1 MNIRLNSKGFRT
13 MKMLKNVVI
22 VVLLGLCSITLTLF
36 GFNDVPQ
43 NPKLSKWIVGNN
55 KGIKARFGANF
66 YDIWDSLRMVRN
78 DRVLLNRFMYSIAE
92 QPLTEKQII
101 TSSSLTQ
108 SRVSFYI
115 SKLGSINLIKNV
127 GHGRWALT
135 IPVFTDNQIAKIKRD
150 LEPMAKNVAQYMK
163 KESVGL
169 KTLYEQAKTPS
180 ESSWEDVSHL
190 IIDNFIVDGE
200 FLWALVD
207 LEKEN
212 SDHHANGIHES
223 GTPIFIFERGPN
235 LSILGTNM
243 EYFSEGKD
251 QRNIYILHGKAIN
264 RFGVT
269 NYMWQ
274 EKCESE
280 LYKITPD
287 GDFSSF
293 TDTEIETWRKEGWIV
308 GDKLMVP
315 VVKAETIKSFWPAI
329 EKVGK
334 KAAKV
339 AFENFGDIVKSFND
353 SPHAKFLKGS
363 DDYIQFCFHILF
375 GMVVE
380 NMKEYGV
387 VAPVPDPTPGYF
399 GVYFI
404 FGNLRK

>member
-1 MNIRLNSKGFRT
+1 
-13 MKMLKNVVI
+13 MKMPKNVMI
-22 VVLLGLCSITLTLF
+22 VVLLVLCSITLTSF

-43 NPKLSKWIVGNN
+43 NPILSMWIVGNN
-55 KGIKARFGANF
+55 EGIKARFGSNF
-66 YDIWDSLRMVRN
+66 YDIWNSLREGKN

-92 QPLTEKQII
+92 QPLTENQIME
-101 TSSSLTQ
+101 SSGLSQ
-108 SRVSFYI
+108 SRVSFYV
-115 SKLGSINLIKNV
+115 SKLDSINLIKNV
-127 GHGRWALT
+127 GQGRWAST
-135 IPVFTDNQIAKIKRD
+135 IPISTDNQNAKIKRD
-150 LEPMAKNVAQYMK
+150 LKPMAENVAQYLK
-163 KESVGL
+163 KESVRL

-190 IIDNFIVDGE
+190 IIDNLIVDGE
-200 FLWALVD
+200 LLWGLVD

-212 SDHHANGIHES
+212 NDHHANGMHES
-223 GTPIFIFERGPN
+223 GTPMFIFERGPN

-243 EYFSEGKD
+243 EYFSEGDD

-264 RFGVT
+264 RFSVT
-269 NYMWQ
+269 NYRWQ
-274 EKCESE
+274 EKCKSE

-293 TDTEIETWRKEGWIV
+293 TDEEIETWRKEGWIV
-308 GDKLMVP
+308 DDKLMVP

-329 EKVGK
+329 EKAGK
-334 KAAKV
+334 EAAKV
-339 AFENFGDIVKSFND
+339 AFENFGDIVQSFHD
-353 SPHAKFLKGS
+353 SPHAKFLDGS
-363 DDYIQFCFHILF
+363 DDYIQLCFHMLF

-404 FGNLRK
+404 FGNLRT

>member
-1 MNIRLNSKGFRT
+1 

-22 VVLLGLCSITLTLF
+22 AVLLVLCSITLTSF
-36 GFNDVPQ
+36 GFIDVPQ
-43 NPKLSKWIVGNN
+43 DPKLSMWIVGNN
-55 KGIKARFGANF
+55 KGIEARFGSNF
-66 YDIWDSLRMVRN
+66 YDIWDSLREVRN

-92 QPLTEKQII
+92 QPLTENQII
-101 TSSSLTQ
+101 ESSGLSQ
-108 SRVSFYI
+108 SKVSFYV
-115 SKLGSINLIKNV
+115 SKLDSINLIKNV

-135 IPVFTDNQIAKIKRD
+135 IPISTDNQNAKIKQA
-150 LEPMAKNVAQYMK
+150 LKPMAENVSQYLK
-163 KESVGL
+163 KESVRL

-190 IIDNFIVDGE
+190 IFDNLIVDGE
-200 FLWALVD
+200 FLWGLVD

-212 SDHHANGIHES
+212 NDHHANGKHES
-223 GTPIFIFERGPN
+223 GTPMFIFERGPN

-243 EYFSEGKD
+243 EYFSEGND

-274 EKCESE
+274 EKCKSE

-293 TDTEIETWRKEGWIV
+293 TDEEIETWRKEGWIV

-315 VVKAETIKSFWPAI
+315 VVKAETINSFWPAI
-329 EKVGK
+329 EKTGK
-334 KAAKV
+334 EAAKV
-339 AFENFGDIVKSFND
+339 AFENFGDIVQSFND
-353 SPHAKFLKGS
+353 SPHAKFLDGS
-363 DDYIQFCFHILF
+363 DDYIQICFHILF

-404 FGNLRK
+404 FGNLNK